1 MAKEQQSLQYKDEQ
15 FMTKWPSTTNSF
27 MGGVE
32 YVCAG
37 NRIKTTIKPIQG
49 SYQSKTEIT
58 SSNILKVEL
67 LGRFPG
73 PTPVLQVHGHV
84 G

>member
-1 MAKEQQSLQYKDEQ
+1 
-15 FMTKWPSTTNSF
+15 MTKWSSTTNSS

-58 SSNILKVEL
+58 SSNILKVCWEDFLAPL
-67 LGRFPG
+67 LFCKSMAM
-73 PTPVLQVHGHV
+73 
-84 G
+84 